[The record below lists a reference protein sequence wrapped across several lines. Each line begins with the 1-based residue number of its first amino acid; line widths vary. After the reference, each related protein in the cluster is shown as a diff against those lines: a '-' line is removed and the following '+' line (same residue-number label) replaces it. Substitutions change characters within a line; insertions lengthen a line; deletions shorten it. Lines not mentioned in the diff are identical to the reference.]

1 MSELEGFFMFNLAM
15 FVMLCAGIYRAIKDL
30 ERYNRRK

>member
-1 MSELEGFFMFNLAM
+1 MSELEGFFMFNLVM
-15 FVMLCAGIYRAIKDL
+15 FVMLCVGIYCAIKDL